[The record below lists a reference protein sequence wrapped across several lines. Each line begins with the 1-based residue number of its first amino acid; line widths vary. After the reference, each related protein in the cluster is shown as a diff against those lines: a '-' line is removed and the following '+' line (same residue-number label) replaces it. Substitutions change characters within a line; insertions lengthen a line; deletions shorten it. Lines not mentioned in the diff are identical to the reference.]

1 MSDNIPMQFAE
12 ENGEFRSEYSEKSW
26 HILIVDDDQDVHEST
41 VFALRQ
47 ARILDRPL
55 AFDHAYTAAE
65 AIEKLQE
72 RQDYAVILLDV
83 VMESEHA
90 GLGLVKII
98 RQDMGITDS
107 RIILRTGQPGYAPE
121 TEAIREYDINDY
133 KNKAELTQARLYT
146 TLTASIR
153 TYSQITALDASKQ
166 GLEMIV
172 KASSELMSLRGF
184 HEFASG
190 IITQI
195 TALLG
200 IVGDSLVCLRSFPNH
215 HGERQED
222 DPSERHFTVIA
233 ASGRFDH
240 SLNRHLQDISDE
252 NMRRLLTDAIQQQAH
267 VVAEHATA
275 LFFANAS
282 GDDMLVYV
290 EIHRPLEETEKQLLE
305 VFSANISICL
315 DNVVMVE
322 RLHRYAY
329 YDSLLGL
336 PNRLYFASQIDE
348 AIGKGRKSLR
358 IVLLDIDGFSEINDT
373 IGSKLGDSLLKMVGD
388 RLCFAFGPE
397 VLVTR
402 MAGDQFGLIGEEAD
416 LSPDQVKGIF
426 IEPFNV
432 EGNEQLISVTQGCLS
447 LSESGD
453 SANEA
458 IKRASIALKRAKETV
473 RGDSVEF
480 TREMEIAT
488 QRRVKL
494 LQSLRKAFDYRN
506 LFLAYQPQVSLQD
519 GQLVGLEALM
529 RWRTDSGDMVPPD
542 DFIPTAETSGL
553 IVPLGEW
560 AFAQA
565 LDELGHLSKKFGV
578 RVRMG
583 INVSQVQFRHPGFIA
598 SFASVLEKA
607 QVDPGLIELEITE
620 SVTMLDQDKV
630 KKILNQLKTLG
641 LTIAIDDF
649 GTGFSSLSYLQ
660 ELNVDRL
667 KIDKSFVSKLSQE
680 KQSKSIPEM
689 IIRLGQQFGL
699 DVIAEGVETRD
710 QADLLVQMGCPEA
723 QGFLYARPMD
733 PGGTER
739 WIEKHLGKASP

>member
-1 MSDNIPMQFAE
+1 MSDNIPMQFADE
-12 ENGEFRSEYSEKSW
+12 SDEDNAGRSEKSW
-26 HILIVDDDQDVHEST
+26 QILIVDDDKDVHEST
-41 VFALRQ
+41 VFALRN
-47 ARILDRPL
+47 ARILGRKL
-55 AFDHAYTAAE
+55 VFDHAYTAAE
-65 AIEKLQE
+65 AMEILHQ

-90 GLGLVKII
+90 GLELVRII
-98 RQDMGITDS
+98 RQDMEITAS

-153 TYSQITALDASKQ
+153 TYSQIVALDASKQ

-200 IVGDSLVCLRSFPNH
+200 IVGDSLVCLRSFADQKNNH
-215 HGERQED
+215 QSVDEE
-222 DPSERHFTVIA
+222 ERHFTVIA
-233 ASGRFDH
+233 ASGRFGH
-240 SLNRHLQDISDE
+240 SMNCLLKDIDDNE
-252 NMRRLLTDAIQQQAH
+252 MRRLLMEAVYRQSHMMTEKAS
-267 VVAEHATA
+267 A
-275 LFFANAS
+275 LYFANGS

-290 EIHRPLEETEKQLLE
+290 EIYRPLEETEKQLLE
-305 VFSANISICL
+305 VFSVNISICL

-336 PNRLYFASQIDE
+336 PNRLYFASQVDE
-348 AIGKGRKSLR
+348 AINKGLESLR

-373 IGSKLGDSLLKMVGD
+373 IGSNLGDALLKKVGE
-388 RLCFAFGPE
+388 RLCAWFGQK

-402 MAGDQFGLIGEEAD
+402 MAGDQFGLLGQEEE
-416 LSPDQVKGIF
+416 LSPENVKAVF
-426 IEPFNV
+426 LEPFV
-432 EGNEQLISVTQGCLS
+432 IDGNEQMMSISQGCLS
-447 LSESGD
+447 LAESGN

-494 LQSLRKAFDYRN
+494 LQSLRKAFDFRN
-506 LFLAYQPQVSLQD
+506 LFLAYQPQVSLVD
-519 GQLVGLEALM
+519 GTIVGMEALM
-529 RWRTDSGDMVPPD
+529 RWRTESGSMVPPD
-542 DFIPTAETSGL
+542 AFIPTAETSGL

-565 LDELGHLSKKFGV
+565 IDELVRNGEKFGLQA
-578 RVRMG
+578 RMG
-583 INVSQVQFRHPGFIA
+583 VNVSQVQFRHPGFVA
-598 SFASVLEKA
+598 SFASILEKSG
-607 QVDPGLIELEITE
+607 VDPKLVELEITE
-620 SVTMLDQDKV
+620 SVTMLDQEKV
-630 KKILNQLKTLG
+630 KKTLNQLKSLG

-667 KIDKSFVSKLSQE
+667 KIDKSFVSKLSPE
-680 KQSKSIPEM
+680 KQSRSIPEM

-699 DVIAEGVETRD
+699 EVIAEGVETPD
-710 QADLLVQMGCPEA
+710 QADLLLHMGCPEA
-723 QGFLYARPMD
+723 QGYLYARPMD
-733 PGGTER
+733 SSGVER
-739 WIEKHLGKASP
+739 WIEQHLHKG